1 MAENI
6 KNIRI
11 FLSSP
16 SDVGNERNTVFKI
29 AEELN
34 IGMSNAIKKRLEIV
48 GWEDVN
54 ASTSDYAQNVINEQ
68 IGDYDI
74 FLGILSIRF
83 GTPTPNAGS
92 GTEEEFEIAYQ
103 NFKNR
108 KLADISLF
116 FKTDGFTTSDI
127 NIDQFALVSEFKK
140 KISGLGCYRVDFKE
154 IDFENL
160 ARKLLT
166 NILLNWESYERRINV
181 IETTPLEMQID
192 DIDDDMGYYDA
203 IYKSIDELNTSTD
216 ITLVFINAM
225 QSFNFQMNDT
235 TEKLKNCI
243 IDQDRTKIINSFSS
257 KMDDLGE
264 SLSLNCN
271 QQMTHLINSMNYF
284 DLSSK
289 IYLEDFTD
297 SSKELKMLLPI
308 FKNNIQSFE
317 KSLIT
322 IENLSSVIS
331 TFPRATT
338 KLNKSKKQLVKSLD
352 DLYEHQSDSIRIL
365 EDSQNKLVQL
375 ISEYSR

>member
-1 MAENI
+1 M
-6 KNIRI
+6 
-11 FLSSP
+11 
-16 SDVGNERNTVFKI
+16 
-29 AEELN
+29 
-34 IGMSNAIKKRLEIV
+34 
-48 GWEDVN
+48 
-54 ASTSDYAQNVINEQ
+54 
-68 IGDYDI
+68 
-74 FLGILSIRF
+74 
-83 GTPTPNAGS
+83 
-92 GTEEEFEIAYQ
+92 
-103 NFKNR
+103 
-108 KLADISLF
+108 ADICLF

-203 IYKSIDELNTSTD
+203 IYKSIDELNASTD
-216 ITLVFINAM
+216 ITLLFINAM
-225 QSFNFQMNDT
+225 QSFNFQMKDT

-243 IDQDRTKIINSFSS
+243 IDQDRTKIINIFSS

-297 SSKELKMLLPI
+297 PSEELKMLLPI

-338 KLNKSKKQLVKSLD
+338 KLNKSKKQLIKSLD